1 MNKLSFFALFA
12 GLMLF
17 IVSCGVNDDT
27 GNSGDTGNTG
37 DTGDTGNT
45 GNTGNTGDSGN
56 TGNTANDDDTGNTEP
71 VCPCGADSADDD
83 GDGILNGIEGCEDAD
98 GDTLVNCIDEDS
110 DGDGILDNEEC
121 GGTTCKDTDGDGI
134 PDYLD
139 RDSDNDGLKDKKE
152 HEIGTDPYNKDT
164 DGDGSDDLAESVYGS
179 DPKDPEDTIP
189 AGIFYVVLPFQ
200 GTTDV
205 ERELSFSTKIEAID
219 VMFVIDASGSMFAEI
234 DQVRDNIKTQI
245 IDTIKAEFPGDEFA
259 AFGLSRI
266 TFANTGDFMRQKMTL
281 NAEELKTSLDNFGE
295 NGGIAQGISEL
306 HSPVL
311 YWNANPEGFLGTA
324 KLAGV
329 SISAPINLPPADC
342 TGQLGSI
349 GHACFR
355 KKSMPIYIYI
365 TDGEHADCGVAPN
378 CSWLTD
384 PGFGTGPVFEDAL
397 QMMGAI
403 GVKVIGIDTWHEFQ
417 DEAQTK
423 PADHP
428 DPIKDMTIMA
438 ERTGSL
444 NKNGEPFIYRTVD
457 NEGNGMPTQIGEA
470 IVDLTTFIDMDVT
483 TGKMSDENCNGQTA
497 ADFIKSSKTVK
508 AVPADGVA
516 DKTETTFKSVKQGTE
531 VFFNVKFGNDFCEN
545 NTEEPL
551 VFKAQVTVLGNGS
564 YLSSRLVT
572 VIVPPDG
579 NK

>member
-1 MNKLSFFALFA
+1 
-12 GLMLF
+12 
-17 IVSCGVNDDT
+17 
-27 GNSGDTGNTG
+27 
-37 DTGDTGNT
+37 
-45 GNTGNTGDSGN
+45 
-56 TGNTANDDDTGNTEP
+56 E
-71 VCPCGADSADDD
+71 
-83 GDGILNGIEGCEDAD
+83 
-98 GDTLVNCIDEDS
+98 
-110 DGDGILDNEEC
+110 
-121 GGTTCKDTDGDGI
+121 TCKDTDGDGI

-152 HEIGTDPYNKDT
+152 HEIGTDPYDKDT
-164 DGDGSDDLAESVYGS
+164 DKDGSDDLAETVYGS
-179 DPKDPEDTIP
+179 DPLDDADTIP
-189 AGIFYVVLPFQ
+189 AGIFYVVLPYN

-219 VMFVIDASGSMFAEI
+219 VMFVIDASGSMYAEI

-245 IDTIKAEFPGDEFA
+245 IDAIKTEFPGDEFA

-281 NAEELKTSLDNFGE
+281 DTEELKTSLDNFGE
-295 NGGIAQGISEL
+295 QGGLAQGISEL

-311 YWNANPEGFLGTA
+311 YWNANPEGFIGTA
-324 KLAGV
+324 QLAGV
-329 SISAPINLPPADC
+329 NITAPINLPPADC
-342 TGQLGSI
+342 TGRIGAI

-365 TDGEHADCGVAPN
+365 TDGQHADCGTAIN
-378 CSWLTD
+378 CSWQ
-384 PGFGTGPVFEDAL
+384 TGPGLGVGPTFDDAL

-417 DEAQTK
+417 ADGK

-428 DPIKDMTIMA
+428 DPITDMQIMA
-438 ERTGSL
+438 EYTGSL

-483 TGKMSDENCNGQTA
+483 TGKMSDENCNGQSA

-508 AVPADGVA
+508 AVPTSGVA
-516 DKTETTFKSVKQGTE
+516 DQTETTFISVEQGTE
-531 VFFNVKFGNDFCEN
+531 VFFNVKFGNNFCEN

-551 VFKAQVTVLGNGS
+551 LLKA
-564 YLSSRLVT
+564 
-572 VIVPPDG
+572 I
-579 NK
+579 